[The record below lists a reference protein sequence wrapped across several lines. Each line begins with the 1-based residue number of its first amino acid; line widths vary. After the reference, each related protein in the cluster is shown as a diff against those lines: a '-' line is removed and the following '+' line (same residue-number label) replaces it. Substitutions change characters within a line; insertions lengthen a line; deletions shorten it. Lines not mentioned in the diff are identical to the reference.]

1 MLVNKGVGLPR
12 RAGIFFNFDLTIIS
26 PLFLYAFHPIV
37 QKNILRII
45 VSVLP
50 IVTYMYFT

>member
-26 PLFLYAFHPIV
+26 PLFLYAFHPVV

-45 VSVLP
+45 VSV
-50 IVTYMYFT
+50 